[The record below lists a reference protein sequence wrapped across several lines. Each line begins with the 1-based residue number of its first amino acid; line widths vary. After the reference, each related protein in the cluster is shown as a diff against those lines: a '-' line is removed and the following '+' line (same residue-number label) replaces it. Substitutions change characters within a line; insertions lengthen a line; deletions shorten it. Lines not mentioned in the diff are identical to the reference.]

1 MKSLAMLN
9 LNRISPNSDRTFAL
23 KLDLIN
29 KNILYITHMEDKILK
44 LLKTITTDK
53 DLQTQVDRYFE
64 EDIEENAEDKAE
76 HIPDR

>member
-9 LNRISPNSDRTFAL
+9 LNRMSPDTSRTLAL

-64 EDIEENAEDKAE
+64 EDIEDNAETKAE
-76 HIPDR
+76 QVPEN

>member
-1 MKSLAMLN
+1 MLN
-9 LNRISPNSDRTFAL
+9 LNRMSPDTSRTLAL

-64 EDIEENAEDKAE
+64 EDIEDNAETKAE
-76 HIPDR
+76 QVPEN

>member
-29 KNILYITHMEDKILK
+29 KNVLYITHMEDKILK

-53 DLQTQVDRYFE
+53 ELQTQVDNYFE
-64 EDIEENAEDKAE
+64 DDAEDKAE
-76 HIPDR
+76 HIPEE

>member
-23 KLDLIN
+23 KLDVIN

-53 DLQTQVDRYFE
+53 ELQTQVDNYFE
-64 EDIEENAEDKAE
+64 DDAEEKAE
-76 HIPDR
+76 QVPGE